1 MNLPRSTCHLLRS
14 SVLRFIPFFLGF
26 TSAVTTAS
34 SDEPP
39 PAAVLHPLANA
50 NFKSTNDPVC
60 LATAVE
66 VGDPSRG
73 PSTVLLKANR
83 GCVVRWHFHSAEEQL
98 LVIKGELK
106 IEETN
111 MPATTLSPGGF
122 ALIPRKEKHQ
132 FTCSHKSE
140 CLFFLTIDRAYDST
154 WVRPGSY

>member
-1 MNLPRSTCHLLRS
+1 MNLPGNTCYKLS
-14 SVLRFIPFFLGF
+14 ISVLSFIPLFLGF
-26 TSAVTTAS
+26 TSAATTAS
-34 SDEPP
+34 SDEPR

-50 NFKSTNDPVC
+50 NFKSTSDPVC

-98 LVIKGELK
+98 MVIKGELK
-106 IEETN
+106 IEETRT
-111 MPATTLSPGGF
+111 PATTLGPGGF
-122 ALIPRKEKHQ
+122 AMIPSKEKHQ
-132 FTCSHKSE
+132 FTCTHKSE